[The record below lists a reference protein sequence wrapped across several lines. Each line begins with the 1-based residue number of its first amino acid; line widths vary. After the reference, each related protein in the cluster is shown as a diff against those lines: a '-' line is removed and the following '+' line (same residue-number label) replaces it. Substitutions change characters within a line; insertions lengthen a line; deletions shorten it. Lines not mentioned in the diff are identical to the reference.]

1 MGRYSDGPADG
12 FEFLGLGE
20 PSQPVVAPAQ
30 PGTAPLT
37 RREAREREG
46 GAPPMPAAERAAVR
60 PTSGAELL
68 FPEQVALRQPTR
80 ATPHPARRTVVVVPA
95 PAKRSKPK
103 RPRGRGQVSRELRR
117 RRGPSASSKLVSLV
131 AMLFAA
137 ALLVGM
143 SVPANAFMS
152 GVSPLAS
159 ITGAVDAGVTQGVD
173 VSASAAPS
181 SISRD
186 SFSVISYQD
195 LMVASYGV
203 RAGTFTPTTGS
214 IRWPF
219 PYSVPISDGWG
230 PRPAPCDGCS
240 TYHQGVDFTPGTGTP
255 IYAIADG
262 VVEEHSGDSDFESF
276 GNHVILQ
283 HSIPGQNVESLYAHM
298 ITGSSTLQPGDH
310 IKVGDFIG
318 LVGETGSA
326 VGAHLHF
333 EIHIDKVPV
342 DPFAWLLAN
351 TTNVP

>member
-1 MGRYSDGPADG
+1 MGRYSVGPGDG
-12 FEFLGLGE
+12 FEFLGLVE
-20 PSQPVVAPAQ
+20 PAQ
-30 PGTAPLT
+30 PSVAAPGTAPLT
-37 RREAREREG
+37 RREARERES
-46 GAPPMPAAERAAVR
+46 GAVPTPAAQPTSVR

-68 FPEQVALRQPTR
+68 FPEYLAQRQPTPE
-80 ATPHPARRTVVVVPA
+80 APQPVRRTVVVVPA
-95 PAKRSKPK
+95 PTRRAKAK
-103 RPRGRGQVSRELRR
+103 RPRGRAGVSRELSRSPRR
-117 RRGPSASSKLVSLV
+117 SHASSRVGSLV
-131 AMLFAA
+131 ALLFAGA
-137 ALLVGM
+137 ILVGM

-152 GVSPLAS
+152 GASPLAS
-159 ITGAVDAGVTQGVD
+159 VTGVVDAGVAQGVD
-173 VSASAAPS
+173 VSASAAPTT
-181 SISRD
+181 ISRD
-186 SFSVISYQD
+186 GFAVISYQD

-230 PRPAPCDGCS
+230 PRVAPCNGCS
-240 TYHQGVDFTPGTGTP
+240 TFHQGVDFTPGTGTP

-276 GNHVILQ
+276 GNHVIIQ
-283 HSIPGQNVESLYAHM
+283 HNIPGQNVESLYAHM